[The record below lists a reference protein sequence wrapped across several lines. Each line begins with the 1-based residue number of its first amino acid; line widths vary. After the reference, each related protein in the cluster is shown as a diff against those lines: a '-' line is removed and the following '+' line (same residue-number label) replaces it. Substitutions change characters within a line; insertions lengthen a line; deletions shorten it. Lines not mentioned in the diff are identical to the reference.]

1 MARETMTD
9 VKAQR
14 DDALAELAVLRA
26 KLAHLET
33 LLDTVLSI
41 LQRARGG

>member
-14 DDALAELAVLRA
+14 DDALARAAHAEAELIRLQS
-26 KLAHLET
+26 
-33 LLDTVLSI
+33 LLDTLRR
-41 LQRARGG
+41 LLTLDA